1 MKKKKKTRQL
11 VSKDSVAIA
20 GVLATS
26 FQQCNVQ
33 KSATNN
39 RSANIE
45 KIKNGT
51 AHFKGVK

>member
-1 MKKKKKTRQL
+1 